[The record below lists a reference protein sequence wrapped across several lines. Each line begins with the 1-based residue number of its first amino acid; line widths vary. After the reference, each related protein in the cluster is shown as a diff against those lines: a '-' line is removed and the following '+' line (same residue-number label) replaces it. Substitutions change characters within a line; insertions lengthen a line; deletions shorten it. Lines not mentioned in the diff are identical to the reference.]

1 MKPYDRKAWLA
12 PAKRVVVKIGS
23 GVLTRRNGLN
33 LNLIDDLAT
42 EICMLRKRGI
52 EVIIV
57 SSGAIAAGLRK
68 QGLNRRPDDLPGM
81 QALAAM
87 GQSHLIAMYE
97 EVFARHGIKAAQI
110 LLTRDDLT
118 HRRRYLNA
126 RNTVLT
132 LLSWGVIPIFNENDT
147 VVVDEI
153 KFGDNDSLGAMVTNL
168 TEADLLINL
177 TNIDGLYD
185 KDPRH
190 CDDACRLPV
199 VEKIDAAITNMAGA
213 IPGFLGTGGMASKIK
228 AAKRVAMQGAPTVIA
243 NGLQPHILRDIFAG
257 RDVGTFFV
265 PPPQSMGSKKHW
277 IAFTKA
283 PKGQIVIDRGA
294 EIALC
299 DNGKSLLPS
308 GMVSI
313 AGRFNKGDA
322 VTLLDEQRHEIGV
335 GMVNYNSGELQTL
348 LGAQT
353 AEIVSRLGYKQADEV
368 IHRDHMVLSRQI
380 QQRKRS

>member
-1 MKPYDRKAWLA
+1 MKPYDRKAWLT

-177 TNIDGLYD
+177 TNIDGLYN

-265 PPPQSMGSKKHW
+265 PPPQAMGSKKHW

-283 PKGQIVIDRGA
+283 PRGQIVIDRGA
-294 EIALC
+294 QIALC
-299 DNGKSLLPS
+299 DKGKSLLPS
-308 GMVSI
+308 GMISI

-322 VTLLDEQRHEIGV
+322 VTLLDEHSREIGV

-353 AEIVSRLGYKQADEV
+353 TEIVSRLGYKQADEV
-368 IHRDHMVLSRQI
+368 IHRDHLVLSRHM
-380 QQRKRS
+380 QQRNES